1 MEQANNF
8 SLSLEQQFE
17 LHKFAQQAKYVSRDE
32 LENLFIEIVRQK
44 MRQENMFKN
53 MLKSA

>member
-1 MEQANNF
+1 MEQADNF

-17 LHKFAQQAKYVSRDE
+17 LHKFAQQAKHVSRDE
-32 LENLFIEIVRQK
+32 LETLFVELVRQK
-44 MRQENMFKN
+44 MRQENLFKN